1 MAVNGDGNEE
11 GSAAELPNLDQAEH
25 ELFQRAFGGSMV
37 AEAVRLDASAMRIL
51 DVGTGDGS
59 WLHGLRSRLHDA
71 ENADLVGTDAAV
83 VPAEQRP
90 FTVPH
95 NMRFLAQNPRDDWP
109 DDIHGYFDIVHWQN
123 VISSSEGT
131 FEQAVEITGRLL
143 RLLKPGGTLLLV
155 DRCSEQSGVATAQ
168 TPSNKL
174 FQMLGNALSS
184 GGMEGTLGG
193 DLPAILDVA
202 SHSSRVRL
210 DDIGMKKSASRIG
223 EGAEGPAKELGL
235 AWLKQLKGD
244 KAGSRSK
251 ADGDRFDEL
260 VGQAMQEAES
270 SGFEVVWYAAW
281 AKRSGGD
288 SGGAIELP

>member
-1 MAVNGDGNEE
+1 MAANGDTS
-11 GSAAELPNLDQAEH
+11 GSAEQPNLEQAEH
-25 ELFQRAFGGSMV
+25 ELPKMAFGNIV
-37 AEAVRLDASAMRIL
+37 AETVGLEASEMRIL
-51 DVGTGDGS
+51 DVGTGDGY
-59 WLHGLRSRLHDA
+59 WLHDLRSQLHDP
-71 ENADLVGTDAAV
+71 EHADLVGTDAAIM
-83 VPAEQRP
+83 PAEQRP

-95 NMRFLAQNPRDDWP
+95 NMRFLAQNPREDWP
-109 DDIHGYFDIVHWQN
+109 NDIHGYFDLVHWQN

-155 DRCSEQSGVATAQ
+155 DRCSQSSGPAAAE
-168 TPSNKL
+168 TPSSKL

-202 SHSSRVRL
+202 SHNSGVRL

-223 EGAEGPAKELGL
+223 EGAEGPAKELGF

-244 KAGSRSK
+244 KSGSRSK
-251 ADGDRFDEL
+251 ADEDRFDDL
-260 VGQAMQEAES
+260 VEQAIKEAES

-281 AKRSGGD
+281 AKRSGKD
-288 SGGAIELP
+288 AGGAIEMPA